1 MKEQFKEIELEIIQ
15 FQSEDVIITSL
26 VDDGDS
32 DN

>member
-26 VDDGDS
+26 VDDGDN
-32 DN
+32 DD

>member
-26 VDDGDS
+26 IEDGD
-32 DN
+32 NN